1 MRLEL
6 TGSIGGVTPG
16 ARGFFSIVNYMS
28 LSILPTGRE
37 PPHTSSFWWFSPGW
51 DLETSL
57 LKLATIVSQALRAGC
72 RLASAFTIL
81 CAREYLQDPLHNHL
95 ICETLVSFPAMLGNI
110 GQTLLIDN
118 WPVMVMSPPRLWKM
132 KVTKEGGALLG
143 RQQALY
149 GSTAGSISHNTF
161 MLPSLWRL
169 LTSFFRFT

>member
-1 MRLEL
+1 MQLWVICCRALDRP
-6 TGSIGGVTPG
+6 SQGGHEWDWSWQGPLAGWHRG
-16 ARGFFSIVNYMS
+16 ARGFLSIVNYMS

-37 PPHTSSFWWFSPGW
+37 PPHTSSFCWFAPGW

-57 LKLATIVSQALRAGC
+57 LKLATIVSQAVRADC

-81 CAREYLQDPLHNHL
+81 CARQYLQDPLHNYL
-95 ICETLVSFPAMLGNI
+95 ICETLRLVSFPAVLGNI

-143 RQQALY
+143 RQ
-149 GSTAGSISHNTF
+149 
-161 MLPSLWRL
+161 
-169 LTSFFRFT
+169 